1 MDNRSIDLFDVP
13 QHNAKYGTSHVHA
26 YIRGSNGWYT
36 VYVTRYT
43 PDAGDPGIRRYP
55 LSATEAAHV
64 EVMTRFSAKRLGA
77 LATDPII
84 VNKARTLAGME

>member
-1 MDNRSIDLFDVP
+1 MDNRSIDLFDTE
-13 QHNAKYGTSHVHA
+13 QHNVKHGTSHVHA
-26 YIRGSNGWYT
+26 YIRGANGWYT

-64 EVMTRFSAKRLGA
+64 EVMPRFSAKTLKA
-77 LATDPII
+77 LASNHNVIS
-84 VNKARTLAGME
+84 KARMLAGME